1 MSIGALDNLMNFF
14 KGGSNDTPE
23 QKAALMEE
31 LFVTVLGRATSS
43 DTNID
48 EAEIEAVRQI
58 YQETYGKPIEAGEV
72 RRAAHS
78 EIFEKTPLQSFVR
91 SASKRLDSEDKKLIS
106 RSLQQVMGADGRL
119 SPKEVEYFNNVISA
133 LNMTPAE
140 LVGLD

>member
-1 MSIGALDNLMNFF
+1 MSIGALDNLLSFF
-14 KGGSNDTPE
+14 KGGSDSGNKDE
-23 QKAALMEE
+23 LMEE

-48 EAEIEAVRQI
+48 ESEIEAVQQI
-58 YQETYGKPIEAGEV
+58 YQETFGKPIEAGEV

-91 SASKRLDSEDKKLIS
+91 SASKKLESDDKKLIS
-106 RSLQQVMGADGRL
+106 TSLQRVMGADGRM
-119 SPKEVEYFNNVISA
+119 SPKEVEYFNVIISA

-140 LVGLD
+140 LVGLE